1 MCAGTGDGVSSG
13 VSWSEWNRA
22 ESRKAVADP
31 SSTCVLVLPLVLMLV
46 ALCAKSSHAILVP
59 IGYCMDAIVRSV
71 LPRGTR
77 TRTTVCLCPGLA

>member
-1 MCAGTGDGVSSG
+1 MG
-13 VSWSEWNRA
+13 WIRA
-22 ESRKAVADP
+22 DSRIAAADP

-46 ALCAKSSHAILVP
+46 ALCAKSSHAI
-59 IGYCMDAIVRSV
+59 GYCMDALVRSV